1 MSIRNYKEVALIRV
15 NKLIFSSFLLFEP
28 LFEPIYT
35 KETKVFKYIQNNSSI
50 KVERMGDKLA
60 TAQKQKEEQEKIRQI
75 EWPINSYKK
84 LDTTF
89 KIIKELESKLDD
101 KKIKEIE
108 KKLKSAGYED
118 RIFSIENYKKGLGE
132 MHVPENYAN
141 MKRDGSITPFMEA
154 KMFLLVA
161 YITENEEMANAIL
174 DAIKNRK
181 EIDIGYYMG
190 GYGRGTK
197 YILNLNP
204 EDSQIAILYRVLKR
218 LKEDIV
224 LKRLKEEGV
233 DVSQIDWNGVSYD
246 TSKGNPFQRLDEI
259 YSAGKYP
266 QNYEDE
272 MYNLLKK
279 YISPKKT
286 DKPLRNVDMDP
297 EKGNV
302 IPDPTLRQMYGE
314 TKDEINNLL
323 IKLISKYPEVANF
336 IPDIYSDITS
346 ILVKEGFNK
355 YIGDPR
361 SNENEELFKKK
372 MNEAVN
378 YMKALELCFKSI
390 EQNLPK
396 IIEAIQKKDFL
407 KLYPPNKF
415 PLVAKLISD
424 SIQNK
429 DINLEKMSKKDMKSF
444 MIKIYQAFFYGTL
457 PNYTGYPELFTIHN
471 PWFKAIYF
479 DGKER
484 ISATL
489 TQRDIQNAE
498 KILENKWKSFILV
511 PKDIVTTKEERDPTF
526 DSVSGTIYNDMD
538 AEVYVFDVE
547 KRQYTKYVNGSFPL
561 ILQPINTTALRK
573 TVGIGENWPR
583 GDRFNID
590 LGWFEKKYLLNNGWK
605 FSNSYI
611 DKTSKEKIEL
621 YQRKDETLEVI
632 SKNEK
637 IISFNY
643 YPCPLKVLGLF
654 EFTRAKLITVQKT
667 EDGFK
672 IRWEII
678 PPYGRYSGA
687 KLLTENN
694 FAFNRDKK
702 DSRLSFVERE
712 YLPKPPIIPSATSRM
727 SVQGLSFDPN
737 SFYSVAKDLGINID
751 YLNNLYYSSID
762 LEKAL
767 SSGRE
772 EDINNAAWKLIQ
784 SARDFT
790 SVIWDSKLAND
801 SSLSN
806 SDKEFLQSFKDGK
819 VNDLNRW
826 IDIMKGRNYGGAADL
841 SRIFLAKSQATTDIT
856 TSMKIN
862 TFSIALEKPINMIPL
877 KDASILSFS
886 GITYGR
892 ATTKLDGMLTTTIQE
907 INPDGTYSDPIV
919 TQQKIHFEESDGLW
933 GGTFDFGRTK
943 KGKYGSLNL
952 LFGNGFRHFDFI
964 GAGDNIVDS
973 ILTKKNLLQIIAS
986 IPQATKLSYTQYNL
1000 FGTNYYSTRIE
1011 AKYISLSP
1019 LSDLLYLLTG
1029 KKVSPVLDIG
1039 LGDIFEYDKK
1049 EGMKLNKEKFSYVES
1064 TFNLGKASTYIRK
1077 ELGGT
1082 KATEIYASWKKPFNV
1097 DFLDEVGMY
1106 GRWNALEGSNYGF
1119 SVKIG
1124 LK

>member
-1 MSIRNYKEVALIRV
+1 MSIRDYKKIALIRV

-28 LFEPIYT
+28 LFEPIYV

-60 TAQKQKEEQEKIRQI
+60 TAQKQKEEQEKIQI
-75 EWPINSYKK
+75 EWPIDSYKK
-84 LDTTF
+84 LDTIY
-89 KIIKELESKLDD
+89 KIIKELESKLDN
-101 KKIKEIE
+101 KKKKEIE
-108 KKLKSAGYED
+108 KILESVGYRGLISA
-118 RIFSIENYKKGLGE
+118 IENYRNGLVE
-132 MHVPENYAN
+132 MKVPENYAN
-141 MKRDGSITPFMEA
+141 MKRDGSITFFMEA
-154 KMFLLVA
+154 KMFFLVA
-161 YITENEEMANAIL
+161 YITENEEMANAVL

-181 EIDIGYYMG
+181 KIDIGYYMG
-190 GYGRGTK
+190 GYGKGTK
-197 YILNLNP
+197 YFLNLNP
-204 EDSQIAILYRVLKR
+204 EKSQIASLYRVLKR
-218 LKEDIV
+218 LKEEGYDI
-224 LKRLKEEGV
+224 
-233 DVSQIDWNGVSYD
+233 SQIDWNGVSYD
-246 TSKGNPFQRLDEI
+246 TGKGNPFQRLDEI
-259 YSAGKYP
+259 YSAGEYP
-266 QNYEDE
+266 QNYEVE
-272 MYNLLKK
+272 MYNLLKN
-279 YISPKKT
+279 YISTKKT
-286 DKPLRNVDMDP
+286 NKPLRNVDMDP

-302 IPDPTLRQMYGE
+302 IPDLTLREMYGK
-314 TKDEINNLL
+314 TKNEINKLL
-323 IKLISKYPEVANF
+323 IELISKYPEVAYF

-355 YIGDPR
+355 YIGDP
-361 SNENEELFKKK
+361 NNKDKGKLFEKK
-372 MNEAVN
+372 MDEAVN
-378 YMKALELCFKSI
+378 YMEALKLCFESI
-390 EQNLPK
+390 EQNMPK

-407 KLYPPNKF
+407 KLYP

-429 DINLEKMSKKDMKSF
+429 DINLEKMSKNDIESLR
-444 MIKIYQAFFYGTL
+444 IKIISSFLTNTL
-457 PNYTGYPELFTIHN
+457 PNYANYSELHIISN

-479 DGKER
+479 DGKKR

-489 TQRDIQNAE
+489 TEKEVQNAKE
-498 KILENKWKSFILV
+498 ILKKKWESFILV

-526 DSVSGTIYNDMD
+526 DSISDTIYNDMD
-538 AEVYVFDVE
+538 AKVYVFDVK

-590 LGWFEKKYLLNNGWK
+590 LGWFDKNYLLEDGWK

-632 SKNEK
+632 LKNEE

-687 KLLTENN
+687 KLLTKNN
-694 FAFNRDKK
+694 FAFNRDKR
-702 DSRLSFVERE
+702 DARLSFVERE
-712 YLPKPPIIPSATSRM
+712 YLPKPPIIPSATSRI

-737 SFYSVAKDLGINID
+737 SFYSVANDLGINID

-1000 FGTNYYSTRIE
+1000 FGTDYYSTRIE

-1029 KKVSPVLDIG
+1029 KKVSPVLDLG

-1119 SVKIG
+1119 SIKIG